1 LQGGGFAH
9 REVMDMTAEEA
20 LFWLER
26 MREVRL
32 RERDAMGDG
41 VQ

>member
-1 LQGGGFAH
+1 
-9 REVMDMTAEEA
+9 MTAEEA

-32 RERDAMGDG
+32 REMAAMEGG